1 MFCNFFLCWNISIFY
16 GYFLDEIHKLGLTE
30 VKKGRKEA
38 LRAAKKLGLHQQD
51 LKQVFEKLRSKKSQ
65 KFSSKEEI
73 MQHLE
78 DLISRINPKLSKV
91 FEDDLVSQ
99 EILKVNITTDS
110 NPDAPMAKYRRSP
123 DGKKAAFLVNL
134 GNVSAWFVKTKLKTW
149 I

>member
-1 MFCNFFLCWNISIFY
+1 M
-16 GYFLDEIHKLGLTE
+16 
-30 VKKGRKEA
+30 
-38 LRAAKKLGLHQQD
+38 
-51 LKQVFEKLRSKKSQ
+51 FEKLRRKKSQ
-65 KFSSKEEI
+65 QFSSKEEI

-110 NPDAPMAKYRRSP
+110 NPDAPLAKYRRSP

-134 GNVSAWFVKTKLKTW
+134 GNVSAWFAKTNLKT
-149 I
+149 